1 MKIVKTNWVNLVGV
15 FLTILVFSVLRA
27 LTDENLAY
35 NIFQAIAAA
44 LVLILGFGIMF
55 WVLFIVLL
63 IILDLILIVPSGRHL
78 KNKLMIEWM
87 VVSAPFV
94 YWLVRYN
101 QWVFLVGILSFLI
114 TQFLREKLLKNHF
127 IIECNDKST
136 AN

>member
-63 IILDLILIVPSGRHL
+63 IILDLILIVPGGRHL
-78 KNKLMIEWM
+78 KTKLMIEWM

-114 TQFLREKLLKNHF
+114 TQFLREKLLKESNR
-127 IIECNDKST
+127 NV
-136 AN
+136 